1 MGLGSKSESKG
12 ATPTAMAAVMLVV
25 GLVVGAVAMFFV
37 GGGLGQ
43 TGGVVTRFET
53 VTVGGGATV
62 VRTVTQPVTQLV
74 TVTVTPPPPTPPRLT
89 GTIEI
94 DGSSTVYPLTE
105 AAAEAF
111 MKQHPGVTITVGIS
125 GTGGGFKRFVVGE
138 TDINDASRPITRA
151 EAETAAKN
159 NIVWFEVPLAL
170 EGLAIVVHPSNN
182 WVDCI
187 TISELREI
195 WKPDSRITR
204 WSQVRSGWPDQP
216 IKLYG
221 AGPDSGTFDYFTE
234 RVVGRAK
241 SSRTDYVAS
250 EDDNVLIAG
259 VAGERFAL
267 GYIPYAYVAEAAGR
281 VKIVPVRD
289 DAVAGATC
297 VEPNDETVSSFRYP
311 LSRPLFIYVN
321 KKKYDEKP
329 ALREFVIFYLENGE
343 QFVKKVKY
351 TPLPSY
357 YYKLAASLVKGG
369 TLDGLFGLAQM
380 TLRNAGPR

>member
-1 MGLGSKSESKG
+1 MASGTKSG
-12 ATPTAMAAVMLVV
+12 VQAAMPTVMSAVMLVV

-37 GGGLGQ
+37 GGGVGQ
-43 TGGVVTRFET
+43 SAVTVTRVQT
-53 VTVGGGATV
+53 VAAAGERIVM
-62 VRTVTQPVTQLV
+62 TVTQPT
-74 TVTVTPPPPTPPRLT
+74 TVTATVTFTPPPPQPPRLT

-111 MKQHPGVTITVGIS
+111 MKLHPGVKISVGIS

-151 EAETAAKN
+151 EAESAAKN
-159 NIVWFEVPLAL
+159 GIVWFEVPLAL
-170 EGLAIVVHPSNN
+170 EGLAIVVHPTNT

-195 WKPDSRITR
+195 WKPDSKITR

-241 SSRTDYVAS
+241 ASRTDYVAS

-259 VAGERFAL
+259 VAAERFAL
-267 GYIPYAYVAEAAGR
+267 GYIPYAYVAEAAGK

-289 DAVAGATC
+289 DAVAGSTC
-297 VEPNDETVSSFRYP
+297 VEPNDETVSTFRYP

-321 KKKYDEKP
+321 KKKYEEKP
-329 ALREFVIFYLENGE
+329 ALKEFVIFYVQKGAE
-343 QFVKKVKY
+343 FAKKVKY
-351 TPLPSY
+351 TPLPSVY
-357 YYKLAASLVKGG
+357 YELAAHLLRSGV
-369 TLDGLFGLAQM
+369 TDGLFGLTQI